1 MAPFVKGKVFCRSQ
15 VIMTNI
21 NVANPFPPHLPIGDF
36 TLSSPSETKT
46 EFLLTSYE
54 NNENYQLE
62 DYWFMQYQILQ
73 IFQNVQTNI
82 VRIVCQTVRRDTSE
96 ILGYPPYFVRFSNN
110 RMVPNTL
117 G

>member
-1 MAPFVKGKVFCRSQ
+1 
-15 VIMTNI
+15 
-21 NVANPFPPHLPIGDF
+21 
-36 TLSSPSETKT
+36 
-46 EFLLTSYE
+46 
-54 NNENYQLE
+54 
-62 DYWFMQYQILQ
+62 MQYQILQ

-82 VRIVCQTVRRDTSE
+82 VRIVCQTVRKVTSE

>member
-1 MAPFVKGKVFCRSQ
+1 
-15 VIMTNI
+15 
-21 NVANPFPPHLPIGDF
+21 
-36 TLSSPSETKT
+36 
-46 EFLLTSYE
+46 
-54 NNENYQLE
+54 
-62 DYWFMQYQILQ
+62 MQYQILQ

-82 VRIVCQTVRRDTSE
+82 VRIVCQAVRRDTSE